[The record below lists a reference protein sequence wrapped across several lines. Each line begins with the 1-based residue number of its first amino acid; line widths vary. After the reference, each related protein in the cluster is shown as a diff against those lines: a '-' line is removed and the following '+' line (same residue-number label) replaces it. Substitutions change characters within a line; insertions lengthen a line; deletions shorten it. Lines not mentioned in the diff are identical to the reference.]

1 MNQEVVW
8 ESIAKQLRIDDL
20 PTKDPIKLSQ
30 DNAGHSFLNVR
41 RLLGNIKNVAKKE
54 QLFDPISSCLSANVF
69 LGLKPQTMEEVTSR
83 PKKSRQKLWMRV
95 HPSLPNVCDKTS
107 FPKKSDTVCWWRTW
121 KIDWISA
128 LEDCS

>member
-54 QLFDPISSCLSANVF
+54 QLFDPISSCLSAKF
-69 LGLKPQTMEEVTSR
+69 KATDDGRGDKQTKEVKAEVVDEGP
-83 PKKSRQKLWMRV
+83 PKFTKCM
-95 HPSLPNVCDKTS
+95 
-107 FPKKSDTVCWWRTW
+107 
-121 KIDWISA
+121 
-128 LEDCS
+128 